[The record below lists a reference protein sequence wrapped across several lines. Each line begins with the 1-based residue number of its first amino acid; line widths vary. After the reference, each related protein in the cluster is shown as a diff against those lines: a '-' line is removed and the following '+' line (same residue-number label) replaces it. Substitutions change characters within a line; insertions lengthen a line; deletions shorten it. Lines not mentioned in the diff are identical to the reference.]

1 MTSSV
6 SARGGGWGEGSAEAQ
21 TLEPGPPVGLCG
33 LLQLGPFPA
42 EDVFLLSSRDR
53 WTPLLYAVFS
63 TSR

>member
-1 MTSSV
+1 MED
-6 SARGGGWGEGSAEAQ
+6 GGGGGSAGAQ
-21 TLEPGPPVGLCG
+21 ILEPGWLAGLCA
-33 LLQLGPFPA
+33 LPQLDPVSA

>member
-1 MTSSV
+1 MGGREC
-6 SARGGGWGEGSAEAQ
+6 RGVD
-21 TLEPGPPVGLCG
+21 PGAWILTPPQC
-33 LLQLGPFPA
+33 GPFPT

>member
-1 MTSSV
+1 MG
-6 SARGGGWGEGSAEAQ
+6 RWGMGRWQ
-21 TLEPGPPVGLCG
+21 RLLCTGP
-33 LLQLGPFPA
+33 QLGPFPA